1 MNNLKITVDYRETT
15 SGITDLLKNSGALVE
30 IAKLSYGDYIINDT
44 ITVERKTAKD
54 FLISIIDGRLFN
66 QMSNLKKFC
75 NHPILLIEGNP
86 YETDHNFDRMAI
98 KGTLISIQTI
108 WYVPII
114 FSRTKEDSRDILLM
128 ISRQVGTSI
137 DVVPLRG
144 GYRPKRL
151 KSKQLYLLQGFPQV
165 GPKLAKRLI
174 LHFKSVSKIMNASVQ
189 ALTEVD
195 GIGIISA
202 ERIREVLDTEVY

>member
-1 MNNLKITVDYRETT
+1 MNDLKITVDYRETT
-15 SGITDLLKNSGALVE
+15 SGLTDLLKNSGALVE

-66 QMSNLKKFC
+66 QLSNLKKFC

-86 YETDHNFDRMAI
+86 YETEHNFDRMAI
-98 KGTLISIQTI
+98 KGTLISVQTI

-114 FSRTKEDSRDILLM
+114 FSRTTEDSRDILLM
-128 ISRQVGTSI
+128 ISRQLGTSI
-137 DVVPLRG
+137 DVVPLRK
-144 GYRPKRL
+144 GYRPKRI

-195 GIGIISA
+195 GIGMISA
-202 ERIREVLDTEVY
+202 QKIREVLDAEVY

>member
-1 MNNLKITVDYRETT
+1 MNDLKITVDYRETA
-15 SGITDLLKNSGALVE
+15 SGLTDLLKNSDALVE
-30 IAKLSYGDYIINDT
+30 IAKLSYGDYIINDA

-66 QMSNLKKFC
+66 QLSNLKKFC

-98 KGTLISIQTI
+98 KGAIVSTQTI
-108 WYVPII
+108 WYVPVI

-128 ISRQVGTSI
+128 ISRQLGTCI

-144 GYRPKRL
+144 GYRPKRI
-151 KSKQLYLLQGFPQV
+151 KSKQLFLLQGFPQV

-202 ERIREVLDTEVY
+202 QKIREVLDAEVC

>member
-1 MNNLKITVDYRETT
+1 MNDLKITVDYRETA
-15 SGITDLLKNSGALVE
+15 SGLTDLLKNSDALVE
-30 IAKLSYGDYIINDT
+30 IAKLSYGDYIINDA

-66 QMSNLKKFC
+66 QLSNLKKFC

-86 YETDHNFDRMAI
+86 YETGHNFDRMAI
-98 KGTLISIQTI
+98 KGAIVSTQTI
-108 WYVPII
+108 WYVPVI

-128 ISRQVGTSI
+128 ISRQLGTCI

-144 GYRPKRL
+144 GYRPKRI

-165 GPKLAKRLI
+165 GPKLARRLI

-195 GIGIISA
+195 GIGRISA
-202 ERIREVLDTEVY
+202 QRIREVLDAEVC

>member
-1 MNNLKITVDYRETT
+1 MNDLKITVDYRETT
-15 SGITDLLKNSGALVE
+15 SGLTDLLKNSGALVE
-30 IAKLSYGDYIINDT
+30 IATLSYGDYIINDT

-66 QMSNLKKFC
+66 QLSNLKKFC

-86 YETDHNFDRMAI
+86 YETEHNFDRMAI
-98 KGTLISIQTI
+98 KGTLISVQTI

-114 FSRTKEDSRDILLM
+114 FSRTTEDSRDILLM
-128 ISRQVGTSI
+128 ISRQLGTSI
-137 DVVPLRG
+137 DVVPLRK
-144 GYRPKRL
+144 GYRPKRI
-151 KSKQLYLLQGFPQV
+151 KSKQLYLLQGLPQI

-195 GIGIISA
+195 GIGMISA
-202 ERIREVLDTEVY
+202 QKIREVLDAKVY